1 MNGEVFEF
9 GTSGFLYRSNK
20 LMYDRTTN
28 TLWHQFRGEPVVGE
42 LADSGI
48 TLEVLPVTLTT
59 WGDWLKA
66 HPDTM
71 VLDAETGVYP
81 GESYFPETSSR
92 SIYFDYRQRKDAMFP
107 VPEKSE
113 ALPPKS
119 QVLGITFN
127 GQVRA
132 YPQEI
137 LDQEPVIND
146 SLGGGDLVVVTPD
159 DGGGSRVYHRSDI
172 HFVRVQRDEGERG
185 SILLIDNAAGSW
197 RLEEDALVHTTI
209 RQYGYGDCPAV
220 QLTGLVG
227 TPSIP
232 TLKFSLKLTLTPNL
246 APARALWAF
255 FEFSS
260 KPALNPIEKF

>member
-197 RLEEDALVHTTI
+197 RLEEDALVHTSDSSI
-209 RQYGYGDCPAV
+209 R
-220 QLTGLVG
+220 LRRL
-227 TPSIP
+227 PSRTAYWFGWYSFYP
-232 TLKFSLKLTLTPNL
+232 NTEVFSKVNT
-246 APARALWAF
+246 
-255 FEFSS
+255 
-260 KPALNPIEKF
+260 NP

>member
-1 MNGEVFEF
+1 MTGRP
-9 GTSGFLYRSNK
+9 TPSGISSG
-20 LMYDRTTN
+20 
-28 TLWHQFRGEPVVGE
+28 GEPVVGE

-172 HFVRVQRDEGERG
+172 HFVRVQRDQGERG

-197 RLEEDALVHTTI
+197 RLEEDALVHTSDSSI
-209 RQYGYGDCPAV
+209 R
-220 QLTGLVG
+220 LRRL
-227 TPSIP
+227 PSRTAYWFGWYSFYP
-232 TLKFSLKLTLTPNL
+232 NTEVFSKVNT
-246 APARALWAF
+246 
-255 FEFSS
+255 
-260 KPALNPIEKF
+260 NP